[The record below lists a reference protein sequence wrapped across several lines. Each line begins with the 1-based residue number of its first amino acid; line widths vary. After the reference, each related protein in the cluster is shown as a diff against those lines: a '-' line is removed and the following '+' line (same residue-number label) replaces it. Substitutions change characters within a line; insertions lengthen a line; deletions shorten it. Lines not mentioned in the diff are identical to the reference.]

1 MAVSFGPKICIGFP
15 CFISIITLRFSITI
29 NVEFKSMAILEL
41 SFATIEEQTFSV
53 DTSIVVT
60 FMAYFGFAQ
69 HSIENWRFLGLSIS

>member
-1 MAVSFGPKICIGFP
+1 
-15 CFISIITLRFSITI
+15 
-29 NVEFKSMAILEL
+29 MAILEL